1 MAMDIMAIGKL
12 KIKRFEFPAKRFA
25 LVAEDSR

>member
-12 KIKRFEFPAKRFA
+12 QIKEIEFPAKKFA
-25 LVAEDSR
+25 LVAGR